1 MKPIMYLIRS
11 FDSNVETTIKFSW
24 LGNLPISNTL
34 RIRDNITN
42 EIVYEK
48 TQTTM
53 RLEHTISSNNN
64 LINGRLYNASISV
77 TDSNNSISEWSDV
90 QLFYCFTTPTL
101 SINIDQGQV
110 IQAQTYGVE
119 ITYGQSEGELLQ
131 SYRAIVYSANNEV
144 IYDSNI
150 RYILDT
156 IKITNL
162 QDNGDYSIV
171 VTGTT
176 INGMNVSTERISF
189 SVDFIKSEAYFV
201 CELENMYNT
210 GGIYI
215 KSNIISVEGY
225 SDKEVV
231 YIDKDIA
238 DLTNNVV
245 HFDSG
250 FSINNNFALA
260 IKGDMNVDSHI
271 LKLSGNDE
279 QINVYLKH
287 DNSFKQNYFELE
299 ALYKNNRYIIT
310 TIAPTITKYISLWI
324 KRINGLFQMEV
335 V

>member
-1 MKPIMYLIRS
+1 MKPVLFLIRS

-24 LGNLPISNTL
+24 LGNLPVSNTL
-34 RIRDNITN
+34 RIRDNLTN

-64 LINGRLYNASISV
+64 LINGRLYNASICV

-101 SINIDQGQV
+101 SINISQGQV

-119 ITYGQSEGELLQ
+119 ITYDQSEGELLQ

-144 IYDSNI
+144 IYDSDI

-176 INGMNVSTERISF
+176 INGMNISTERISF

-271 LKLSGNDE
+271 LKLSGNDA

-299 ALYKNNRYIIT
+299 ALYKNNRYVIT

>member
-1 MKPIMYLIRS
+1 MKPVLFLIRS

-24 LGNLPISNTL
+24 LGNLPVSNTL
-34 RIRDNITN
+34 RIRDNLTN

-64 LINGRLYNASISV
+64 LINGRLYNASICV

-101 SINIDQGQV
+101 SINISQGQV

-119 ITYGQSEGELLQ
+119 ITYDQSEGELLQ

-144 IYDSNI
+144 IYDSDI

-176 INGMNVSTERISF
+176 INGMNISTERISF